1 MSSIIWSPEEYD
13 RMLEYFKIPKSKNF
27 SRKKIPPTK
36 RINFKKLKERIPIRY
51 INEKKRK
58 RDNER
63 REDMRKIKQ
72 FMKTGFERSFEIIT
86 DKIQATQEMTS
97 ITITSKF
104 TALQNEMKQLN
115 QQMVAVDKKQYQRA
129 KVLQYRILFVQ
140 KQIDNLRK
148 QTMLW
153 IQQLNTANQKRQ
165 EQILKY
171 IEQLSQQAV
180 KLAEQLSKQLGD
192 TEKHLSDGIVAVSQ
206 QVVELQRMIN
216 ERFGSLENFIQSQ
229 GLELRSD
236 FSAGQRSIENRIQ
249 QLIASIDAMRY
260 QANPPASHANEAG
273 SEWFRQNYSYY

>member
-13 RMLEYFKIPKSKNF
+13 KMREYFKIPKSKNI
-27 SRKKIPPTK
+27 SRKRIPPTK
-36 RINFKKLKERIPIRY
+36 RINFKKLDERIPIRY

-192 TEKHLSDGIVAVSQ
+192 TEKHLSDGIVAVSK

-216 ERFGSLENFIQSQ
+216 ERFGSLENFIRSQ

-249 QLIASIDAMRY
+249 QLIASIDAMRA

-273 SEWFRQNYSYY
+273 SLWYNPSYY